1 MKSVSTLPFRVD
13 AVFLLINDLNGKV
26 LSDFRKMREI
36 VSIIPGSG
44 ERQEIT
50 VESFDL
56 ATESFHLSIES

>member
-1 MKSVSTLPFRVD
+1 
-13 AVFLLINDLNGKV
+13 LINDLNGKV
-26 LSDFRKMREI
+26 LGDFRKMREI

>member
-1 MKSVSTLPFRVD
+1 M
-13 AVFLLINDLNGKV
+13 INDLNGKV

-56 ATESFHLSIES
+56 ATESFHLSIESQDTIAKRTK